1 MSDQV
6 RKGWGRDFFQAPN
19 EIFDRRDIN
28 VYAKAVY
35 LYLCRRADDDS
46 QAFPTYARIAAD
58 VGGSPRTVRRAIEAL
73 IAAGLLLKE
82 ARYDRRSFQT
92 SNLYTLIRPSTVP
105 EPGPKGTLPV
115 KDTADAE
122 PRTESPAASGC
133 SEDVSRNHPGCS
145 GGTGGVLCENT
156 PGGLVDQPGW
166 SVGPSGMVRE
176 ATKQY
181 PSEEYPGEEDPSV
194 RPSVHHLEM
203 PGRKRLTDRRIDFVN
218 FQPLIRYYAERFGA
232 NARQVVMAMLA
243 VEAQLDKGTVITNHQ
258 AYFEKTLQHLV
269 EEQIFRNLFV
279 ASGSDAAA
287 SPSKAF
293 WPTRMPLPG
302 LA

>member
-1 MSDQV
+1 
-6 RKGWGRDFFQAPN
+6 
-19 EIFDRRDIN
+19 
-28 VYAKAVY
+28 
-35 LYLCRRADDDS
+35 
-46 QAFPTYARIAAD
+46 
-58 VGGSPRTVRRAIEAL
+58 
-73 IAAGLLLKE
+73 
-82 ARYDRRSFQT
+82 
-92 SNLYTLIRPSTVP
+92 
-105 EPGPKGTLPV
+105 
-115 KDTADAE
+115 
-122 PRTESPAASGC
+122 
-133 SEDVSRNHPGCS
+133 
-145 GGTGGVLCENT
+145 
-156 PGGLVDQPGW
+156 
-166 SVGPSGMVRE
+166 MVRE